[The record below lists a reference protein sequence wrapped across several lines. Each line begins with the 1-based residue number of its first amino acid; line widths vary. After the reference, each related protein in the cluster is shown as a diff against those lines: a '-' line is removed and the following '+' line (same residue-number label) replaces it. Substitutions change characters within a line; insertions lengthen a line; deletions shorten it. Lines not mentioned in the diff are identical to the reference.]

1 MKPKRVTAKDVAK
14 RAGVSQ
20 TTVSMILNGGN
31 ESKFPEETCRRVIAA
46 CKELGFVRKV
56 TFRETDST
64 KVLAAIVPTFSNLSY
79 LHTLEAMQQRAKE
92 LGYTLLAFN
101 SFREVAQEANI
112 IKICS
117 QFPLAGI
124 IVLYPFEDDTLP
136 QLVNFEKPLMY
147 HCDKGVYSHANVLE
161 IDGLRMGTLIAEHLL
176 GLGHK
181 RIAYVTSTFN
191 TKQTTRIRRLEGL
204 RKVYS
209 TNGFDAEKSVGVYSP
224 ETELLDGKGPMEG
237 YELGFTIAQRLI
249 QRNEDITAFV
259 AVNDMIAVG
268 IMDAIVSAGKQVP
281 EDYSICGCD
290 NTDLS
295 QYKTISLTSVENY
308 TRQTGRELV
317 DILVRKI
324 NTSPSVQQKGP
335 DGVTRVEYF
344 PKLMVRGSTGPAN
357 HHGALE

>member
-1 MKPKRVTAKDVAK
+1 MKAKKVTAKAVAE

-56 TFRETDST
+56 TFRETDSSR
-64 KVLAAIVPTFSNLSY
+64 VLAAIVPSFSNLSY

-101 SFREVAQEANI
+101 SFQEVAQEANI

-124 IVLYPFEDDTLP
+124 LILYPFEDDTLP
-136 QLVNFEKPLMY
+136 ELVNFEKPLMF

-161 IDGLRMGTLIAEHLL
+161 IDGLRMGALIGEHLL
-176 GLGHK
+176 SLGH
-181 RIAYVTSTFN
+181 RRVAFVTSTFK
-191 TKQTTRIRRLEGL
+191 TKQTTRARRLVGL
-204 RKVYS
+204 RNAYAAA
-209 TNGFDAEKSVGVYSP
+209 GMDPEKCISVYSP
-224 ETELLDGKGPMEG
+224 ETEALGRKFPVEG
-237 YELGFTIAQRLI
+237 YELGFSVATDLVQREE
-249 QRNEDITAFV
+249 NITAFV

-268 IMDAIVSAGKQVP
+268 IMDAIVSAGKRVP
-281 EDYSICGCD
+281 EDYSIVGCD

-324 NTSPSVQQKGP
+324 NSDPVTQSREP

-357 HHGALE
+357 PRREE

>member
-1 MKPKRVTAKDVAK
+1 MKEKRVTAKDVAK

-31 ESKFPEETCRRVIAA
+31 ESKFPEETCRRVISA

-56 TFRETDST
+56 TFRETDSSR
-64 KVLAAIVPTFSNLSY
+64 VLAAIVPSFSNLSY

-101 SFREVAQEANI
+101 SFREVAQESTI

-124 IVLYPFEDDTLP
+124 LILYPFEDDTFP
-136 QLVNFEKPLMY
+136 QLVNFEKPLMF

-161 IDGLRMGTLIAEHLL
+161 IDGLRMGALIGEHLL

-181 RIAYVTSTFN
+181 RVAFVTSTFN
-191 TKQTTRIRRLEGL
+191 TKQTTRARRLEGL
-204 RKVYS
+204 RNVYAAS
-209 TNGFDAEKSVGVYSP
+209 GLDPDACISVYSP
-224 ETELLDGKGPMEG
+224 ETASLGRNIPVEG
-237 YELGFTIAQRLI
+237 YELGFSVATDLVQ
-249 QRNEDITAFV
+249 QGEDVTAFV
-259 AVNDMIAVG
+259 TVNDMIAVG
-268 IMDAIVSAGKQVP
+268 IMDAIVSMGKRVP

-324 NTSPSVQQKGP
+324 NSDPAAQSRGP

-357 HHGALE
+357 PRRNG